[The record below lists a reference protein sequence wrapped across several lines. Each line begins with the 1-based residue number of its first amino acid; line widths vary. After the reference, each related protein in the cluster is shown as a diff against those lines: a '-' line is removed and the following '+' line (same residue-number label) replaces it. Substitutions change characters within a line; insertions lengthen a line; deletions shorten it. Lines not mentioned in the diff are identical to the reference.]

1 MLSFSLY
8 RGLSLTPETKMKF
21 VVMTLLFLGIVTIP
35 RSILYLLTYSFH
47 EESLTIRHVT
57 HIMLDVEYPEKKKGS
72 SYPQNTPR
80 ESSQPTIQHSKVTDT
95 LAPCAEPVESRVE
108 ELQIRGSGKPSDVK
122 LER

>member
-1 MLSFSLY
+1 M
-8 RGLSLTPETKMKF
+8 TPETKMKF